1 MLLRQKKRFHGV
13 AKPRPAK
20 KGDENASSTVNFYY
34 KPMQKNG
41 TKDRATLLIGLIRTV
56 SSAGPHPNKALT
68 V

>member
-34 KPMQKNG
+34 KPMPKNG

-56 SSAGPHPNKALT
+56 
-68 V
+68 